1 MSITVN
7 WKRSSTL
14 KDGAA
19 LAPTDTGV
27 VTGVPS
33 LEDGELAVNTS
44 AEDPCLWLRKA
55 DDTLAKFRPTA
66 GVRVVD
72 KATDL
77 AVPGTPQAKALKSGD
92 AFLVRFTPNGT
103 TPENRLVVWDE
114 QINSPGPVVGG
125 VATTIAGGWNWAVE
139 PRNFIK
145 QLAAAADVATT
156 GTAGHK
162 LVEGDLQLTIEPGIE
177 ELKVY
182 TKGVWVT
189 IFSWQR
195 LRDNFPT
202 NQWAA
207 RVLDL
212 PVPVVGQSIT
222 DGSTYM
228 VRLDLDGQP
237 LDRMMVWR
245 ELTAETVTT
254 AGVAVPQTGEWHIV
268 DQTTWVK
275 SLNSDRDNTT
285 DAKGGD
291 LTVTLEKG
299 KESIKVFDAKAGAWV
314 TVPAT
319 DSETVRS
326 WIASLSL
333 FQGTVVENGTVL
345 PGAIDFDALPDLS
358 DPKLA
363 SLKALSAHYWIFV
376 GASGTTIR
384 STDPNGLGR
393 DVNGARLNP
402 GDWIMI
408 SNRSTDPAV
417 VDAHWVTVSGDLLS
431 ATRARALYSHETWRP
446 GSYETGTVIVHNKS
460 LWRALSA
467 VRVSDGE
474 PVDGVNV
481 AQVETI
487 DLTVATGLAAGA
499 DFTIRVDGHT
509 ATYTTQVVSES
520 AAVITAKLI
529 TALNTEPLITALV
542 KVEAGMVTGGV
553 VDPANAQI
561 KLTALTAGV
570 PFTVTV
576 SRTELAITHVKANVT
591 VSPWV
596 RLDLAA
602 GVRWVPTDA
611 ERDAI
616 INLPRQDIIYVL
628 SSAEARGNGALYY
641 YDSAN
646 TKWMSFGKGDTPLKL
661 DGGIIVYPDELYWDG
676 TGTKPNG
683 KVIGDLLYTA
693 KTNSVERWSGTAWVD
708 ILKNVPFGVPANQDK
723 FVIMDTAGNPSLSN
737 ETFHDAVVKSAGPE
751 LYSKVIPPG
760 PEPVLIDLGDN
771 TWKVARIFGAL
782 EVAGS
787 TIHIF
792 MQGFDQNGTLVTPES
807 ELSRIYAT
815 LQYGDRNANTVDRS
829 RFLYYDHLSLTW
841 GGRDINSGDGV
852 SVNKAAYPWLDLTIT
867 KLYDDYLQIR
877 WHMEYWA
884 YSNVL
889 YSMDAITEWSG
900 TIGHRNMQQI
910 QITGHGQYRLGAQF
924 QITKC

>member
-1 MSITVN
+1 VWAAAVLIVN
-7 WKRSSTL
+7 WRGT
-14 KDGAA
+14 DA
-19 LAPTDTGV
+19 LVGGSAKAPTDDGLLTGKPDALD
-27 VTGVPS
+27 GAGREF
-33 LEDGELAVNTS
+33 LELRELAVNYST
-44 AEDPCLWLRKA
+44 EDPCIWLRKK
-55 DDTLAKFRPTA
+55 DNTLAKFRPTA

-72 KATDL
+72 KVTDL
-77 AVPGTPQAKALKSGD
+77 PVPGTPQAKALKSGD
-92 AFLVRFTPNGT
+92 AFLVRFAPDGT
-103 TPENRLVVWDE
+103 TGENRLVVWDE
-114 QINSPGPVVGG
+114 QINTPGPMVGG
-125 VATTIAGGWNWAVE
+125 AATTIQGGWNWAVE
-139 PRNFIK
+139 PRTFIK
-145 QLAAAADVATT
+145 QLAASADVATT
-156 GTAGHK
+156 GAAGHK
-162 LVEGDLQLTIEPGIE
+162 LVEGDLQLTIEPGVE
-177 ELKVY
+177 ELKVFV
-182 TKGVWVT
+182 KGAWVT
-189 IFSWQR
+189 VFSWQR
-195 LRDNFPT
+195 LRDNFPI
-202 NQWAA
+202 NHWAA
-207 RVLDL
+207 RAVNL
-212 PVPVVGQSIT
+212 PVPVVGRPIT

-228 VRLDLDGQP
+228 VQLDLDGQS

-245 ELTAETVTT
+245 ELTAETT
-254 AGVAVPQTGEWHIV
+254 AAGGVKVPQTGEWHVV

-291 LTVTLEKG
+291 LTVTLEKD

-319 DSETVRS
+319 DSETVRR

-333 FQGTVVENGTVL
+333 FQGTVVEGGAAL

-358 DPKLA
+358 NPKLD

-376 GASGTTIR
+376 GASGTTIN

-446 GSYETGTVIVHNKS
+446 GSYEAGTVIVHNKS

-467 VRVSDGE
+467 VTVSDGE

-481 AQVETI
+481 AQVDTI
-487 DLTVATGLAAGA
+487 DLTVAAGLAAGA
-499 DFTIRVDGHT
+499 DFTIRVDGHA
-509 ATYTTQVVSES
+509 ATYITQVVGES

-553 VDPANAQI
+553 VNPANAQI

-596 RLDLAA
+596 KLDLAA

-616 INLPRQDIIYVL
+616 TNSPRQDIIYVL

-646 TKWMSFGKGDTPLKL
+646 TKWMPFGGAGIPLKL
-661 DGGIIVYPDELYWDG
+661 TGGHQLLSVGCPIGSMMMWPSAVAPAGWLLCDGSAF
-676 TGTKPNG
+676 
-683 KVIGDLLYTA
+683 TA
-693 KTNSVERWSGTAWVD
+693 
-708 ILKNVPFGVPANQDK
+708 
-723 FVIMDTAGNPSLSN
+723 
-737 ETFHDAVVKSAGPE
+737 
-751 LYSKVIPPG
+751 
-760 PEPVLIDLGDN
+760 
-771 TWKVARIFGAL
+771 
-782 EVAGS
+782 
-787 TIHIF
+787 
-792 MQGFDQNGTLVTPES
+792 
-807 ELSRIYAT
+807 
-815 LQYGDRNANTVDRS
+815 
-829 RFLYYDHLSLTW
+829 
-841 GGRDINSGDGV
+841 
-852 SVNKAAYPWLDLTIT
+852 AAYPELAKVLPGLKLPDMRGAYPRGAGLNGNGTWGSAANATLGRQEDATARPKTAFTATTNTAGAHTHSLQLRASNNSQNLINWDRASASTASTGWWQADGGATNEAGGHTHVVTIDGGGDSETRPKTILLGFIIKVDDSTVVMPMLTP
-867 KLYDDYLQIR
+867 
-877 WHMEYWA
+877 
-884 YSNVL
+884 
-889 YSMDAITEWSG
+889 
-900 TIGHRNMQQI
+900 
-910 QITGHGQYRLGAQF
+910 
-924 QITKC
+924 